1 MKPVA
6 MGLVVAVAVIGA
18 FVLGQT
24 VFAPDPGPA
33 EELGREIDEAIGAD

>member
-1 MKPVA
+1 MRPIV

-24 VFAPDPGPA
+24 VFAPEPGPA
-33 EELGREIDEAIGAD
+33 EEVGQEIDEAIGAD

>member
-1 MKPVA
+1 MRSVVI
-6 MGLVVAVAVIGA
+6 GLVVAVAVIGA

-33 EELGREIDEAIGAD
+33 EEVGREIDDAIGAD